1 MTTPLTTQRL
11 TLRQP
16 LHVNLVAAWPQE
28 ELALLQSVTGL
39 VQPLDASFGV
49 RIELQGEF
57 TGEVEPLPDGTRILR
72 IRRVRESKRS
82 IQLELQAQTPAAPVI
97 RKLLGG
103 LLGSV
108 PDAAAPILDRL
119 AGTIE
124 QRVPEALEAKL
135 TGLWRRDVGSADTY
149 EFRLDAGAA
158 IEPVLEA
165 ISRGEWPAALGS
177 SAHTF
182 NKLETVDL
190 EILLPFVPRRHWQ
203 RRLRVLGEAQVQVTE
218 SGRITL
224 LSLAAQDAVAAFT
237 QQSSLTLLAG
247 LAGSARRFEFQFEGQ
262 WRLSRR
268 AFESRLMPIL
278 GCYGALHQCQEWLA
292 SQPGEIVEP
301 TLTLSVPGDA
311 VDCWL
316 DLPEPY
322 PAFVA
327 SMLPMARAVQT
338 AMRRWLP
345 LLYFQDL
352 RRYENLSA
360 ALPLLVYAAT
370 SPRRATGLGNLTYD
384 PSTPEGLHLAINTA
398 GRNKLI
404 AALRAAHQDLVD
416 AGFHRLAPFYEPARW
431 RDVVQESL
439 QQPRLLN
446 ALFLGDAILIDRL
459 VDLAEDAR
467 HLRRKFARAPQA
479 ALSSAA
485 KAAEQLTF
493 TFHRRL
499 ERLYAGRDFRALGP
513 LLFAEAT
520 TALSNLSFQPQVKIR

>member
-1 MTTPLTTQRL
+1 MTTPLATQRL

-28 ELALLQSVTGL
+28 ELALLKSVTGL

-49 RIELQGEF
+49 HVEIQGEF
-57 TGEVEPLPDGTRILR
+57 TGEVESLADGSRILR
-72 IRRVRESKRS
+72 LQRSRESKREVHF
-82 IQLELQAQTPAAPVI
+82 QLRAQTPAAPAI
-97 RKLLGG
+97 RTLLDG
-103 LLGSV
+103 LLGSL
-108 PDAAAPILDRL
+108 PNAAAPILDRL

-124 QRVPEALEAKL
+124 QRVPKALEAKL
-135 TGLWRRDVGSADTY
+135 SGLWRRDVGSADTY
-149 EFRLDAGAA
+149 EFRLDAGAG
-158 IEPVLEA
+158 IEPVLDA
-165 ISRGEWPAALGS
+165 IGRGEWPAALGS
-177 SAHTF
+177 SFHTLS
-182 NKLETVDL
+182 KLETVDL
-190 EILLPFVPRRHWQ
+190 EILLPFVPRRHWHK
-203 RRLRVLGEAQVQVTE
+203 RLQVLGEAQVQVTE

-247 LAGSARRFEFQFEGQ
+247 LAGAARRFDFQFEGQ
-262 WRLSRR
+262 WRLSRK
-268 AFESRLMPIL
+268 AFENRLMPIL
-278 GCYGALHQCQEWLA
+278 ECYGALDQGQQWLA
-292 SQPGEIVEP
+292 AQTGEIVEP
-301 TLTLSVPGDA
+301 TLTLNVPGEA

-316 DLPEPY
+316 DLPEAY
-322 PAFVA
+322 PAFTA
-327 SMLPMARAVQT
+327 SMLPMARAVQA

-370 SPRRATGLGNLTYD
+370 APRRATGLGNLTYD

-404 AALRAAHQDLVD
+404 AALRAAHQDLTD

-431 RDVVQESL
+431 RDIVQESL
-439 QQPRLLN
+439 QQQRLLN

-459 VDLAEDAR
+459 VDLAEEAR
-467 HLRRKFARAPQA
+467 HLRRKFARAPQS
-479 ALSSAA
+479 ALSNAA
-485 KAAEQLTF
+485 KAAEQITF

-520 TALSNLSFQPQVKIR
+520 KALSNQRFQPQVTIL